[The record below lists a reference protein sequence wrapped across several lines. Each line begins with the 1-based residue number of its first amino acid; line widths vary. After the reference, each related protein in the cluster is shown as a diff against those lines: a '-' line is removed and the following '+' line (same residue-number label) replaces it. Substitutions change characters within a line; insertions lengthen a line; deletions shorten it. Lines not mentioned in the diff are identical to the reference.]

1 MKIAS
6 FVTYQKGNHRSI
18 ALATLETATGE
29 TLTKTIRL
37 SEHSE
42 DSGKAPAYPADRWLK
57 SADYLVRYTD
67 DTLFSWLEGER
78 IMLDT
83 QRKVLEFR
91 KFIGL
96 ELGDEHIPTITFD
109 DSAVDQ
115 ELDLSLGVEN
125 GIRERFESLTDHLTG
140 VKSGWEKGCLSLCM
154 LAFVVSTG
162 RRYQR
167 KKQRKQRQKH
177 RQRNGTPNQRS
188 EKRRRKPF
196 TGRSSV
202 GKQRKQRNDSM
213 RCNES
218 DKLTLYIDMPKIC
231 KKKAF

>member
-154 LAFVVSTG
+154 LAFG
-162 RRYQR
+162 RINREALSAEKAEEAEAKAQAEKR
-167 KKQRKQRQKH
+167 H
-177 RQRNGTPNQRS
+177 AES
-188 EKRRRKPF
+188 EKRKKEAEAVHREVKRRQAEETKK
-196 TGRSSV
+196 RL
-202 GKQRKQRNDSM
+202 
-213 RCNES
+213 NE
-218 DKLTLYIDMPKIC
+218 M
-231 KKKAF
+231 

>member
-42 DSGKAPAYPADRWLK
+42 DSGKAPAYPADMWLK
-57 SADYLVRYTD
+57 TADYLVRYTD

-125 GIRERFESLTDHLTG
+125 GGIRTRFESLTDHITD
-140 VKSGWEKGCLSLCM
+140 VDSGWEKGCLSLCM
-154 LAFVVSTG
+154 LAFSH
-162 RRYQR
+162 R
-167 KKQRKQRQKH
+167 KRQALAEEAEKAEAEKQRDKEAER
-177 RQRNGTPNQRS
+177 
-188 EKRRRKPF
+188 EKEEQ
-196 TGRSSV
+196 G
-202 GKQRKQRNDSM
+202 G
-213 RCNES
+213 
-218 DKLTLYIDMPKIC
+218 L
-231 KKKAF
+231 

>member
-125 GIRERFESLTDHLTG
+125 GGIRTRFESLTDHITD
-140 VKSGWEKGCLSLCM
+140 VDSGWEKGCLSLCM
-154 LAFVVSTG
+154 LAFSH
-162 RRYQR
+162 R
-167 KKQRKQRQKH
+167 KRQALAEEAQAEKQRDKEAEREKEEQAVYKAVKAAQSAE
-177 RQRNGTPNQRS
+177 T
-188 EKRRRKPF
+188 KRRL
-196 TGRSSV
+196 
-202 GKQRKQRNDSM
+202 D
-213 RCNES
+213 
-218 DKLTLYIDMPKIC
+218 DL
-231 KKKAF
+231 